1 MARFIMIITTASDKG
16 GVGKSTLSFH
26 LAGAIAELDGAEV
39 LLIDGDANRSVLNWS
54 ERSLKDLPF
63 TVVGEKHAHKWF
75 QKGNH
80 ADHIIVDTQARPSDE
95 DLKDL
100 LEDTDLLL
108 VPTTAQALSLDTL
121 PPFLKRLSTL
131 GGNVP
136 YTFCLTIVDG
146 RTKDEQDAREF
157 LETKEQPLLD
167 RCMRAFSAYT
177 KASAQGVL
185 VRDAR
190 TDSGKRDG
198 SAGLAWNDCKE
209 IAKEILEGMK

>member
-1 MARFIMIITTASDKG
+1 MIITTASDKG

-26 LAGAIAELDGAEV
+26 LAAAIAEIQGSKI

-54 ERSLKDLPF
+54 ERGANDFPF
-63 TVVGEKHAHKWF
+63 TVIGEKHAHKWF
-75 QKGNH
+75 QKGNS

-108 VPTTAQALSLDTL
+108 VPTTAHALSLDTL
-121 PPFLKRLSTL
+121 PLFLQRLSSL
-131 GGNVP
+131 GEKVP
-136 YTFCLTIVDG
+136 YVFCLTIVDS
-146 RTKDEQDAREF
+146 RTRDEQDARDF
-157 LETKEQPLLD
+157 LNAHEQPLLD
-167 RCMRAFSAYT
+167 SYMRAFSAYT

-190 TDSGKRDG
+190 SESGRKDS
-198 SAGLAWNDCKE
+198 SAGIAWSDCKS
-209 IAKEILEGMK
+209 IALEILENVK

>member
-1 MARFIMIITTASDKG
+1 MIITTASDKG

-26 LAGAIAELDGAEV
+26 LAAAIAEIEDAKV
-39 LLIDGDANRSVLNWS
+39 LLIDGDANRSVLNWA
-54 ERSLKDLPF
+54 ERADPEKLPF
-63 TVVGEKHAHKWF
+63 TVVGEKHASKWF
-75 QKGNH
+75 QKGNQ

-121 PPFLKRLSTL
+121 PQFLKRLSNL
-131 GGNVP
+131 GGEVP
-136 YTFCLTIVDG
+136 YTFCLTIVDS

-157 LETKEQPLLD
+157 LQAHEQPLLS
-167 RCMRAFSAYT
+167 RFMRAFSAYA

-190 TDSGKRDG
+190 TDSGKKDG
-198 SAGLAWNDCKE
+198 NAGIAWSDCKA
-209 IAKEILEGMK
+209 IAQEILEGLS

>member
-1 MARFIMIITTASDKG
+1 MIITTASDKG

-26 LAGAIAELDGAEV
+26 LAAAIAELDNARV
-39 LLIDGDANRSVLNWS
+39 LLIDGDANRSVLSWS
-54 ERSLKDLPF
+54 ERVDPSQLPF
-63 TVVGEKHAHKWF
+63 TVVGEKHASKWF
-75 QKGNH
+75 QKGNQ

-100 LEDTDLLL
+100 MEDTDLLL

-121 PPFLKRLSTL
+121 PQFMQRLSAL

-136 YTFCLTIVDG
+136 YTFCLTIVDT

-157 LETKEQPLLD
+157 LKAHEQPLLD
-167 RCMRAFSAYT
+167 GFMRAFSAYT

-190 TDSGKRDG
+190 TDTGRKDNN
-198 SAGLAWNDCKE
+198 AGIAWNDCIA
-209 IAKEILEGMK
+209 IAKEILEGMS

>member
-1 MARFIMIITTASDKG
+1 MIITTASDKG

-26 LAGAIAELDGAEV
+26 LAAAIAELDNAKV
-39 LLIDGDANRSVLNWS
+39 LLVDGDANRSVLSWS
-54 ERSLKDLPF
+54 ERLDASKLPF
-63 TVVGEKHAHKWF
+63 TIVGEKHASKWF
-75 QKGNH
+75 QKGNQ

-121 PPFLKRLSTL
+121 PQFMKRLSVLSGDVPFTL
-131 GGNVP
+131 
-136 YTFCLTIVDG
+136 CLTIVDT

-157 LETKEQPLLD
+157 LKAHDQPVLD
-167 RCMRAFSAYT
+167 GFMRAFSAYT

-190 TDSGKRDG
+190 TDSGRKD
-198 SAGLAWNDCKE
+198 SNAGIAWNDCVA
-209 IAKEILEGMK
+209 IAKEILEGMA

>member
-1 MARFIMIITTASDKG
+1 MIITTASDKG

-26 LAGAIAELDGAEV
+26 LAAAIAEIENAKV
-39 LLIDGDANRSVLNWS
+39 LLIDGDANRSVLNWAERADS
-54 ERSLKDLPF
+54 EKLPF
-63 TVVGEKHAHKWF
+63 TVVGEKHASKWF
-75 QKGNH
+75 QKGNQ

-121 PPFLKRLSTL
+121 PQFLKRLSNL
-131 GGNVP
+131 GGEVP
-136 YTFCLTIVDG
+136 YTFCLTIVDS

-157 LETKEQPLLD
+157 LQAHEQPLLNGF
-167 RCMRAFSAYT
+167 MRAFSAYA

-190 TDSGKRDG
+190 TDSGKKDG
-198 SAGLAWNDCKE
+198 SAGIAWNDCKA
-209 IAKEILEGMK
+209 IAQEILEGLS

>member
-1 MARFIMIITTASDKG
+1 MIITTASDKG

-26 LAGAIAELDGAEV
+26 LAAAIAELKNAKV
-39 LLIDGDANRSVLNWS
+39 LLVDGDANRSVLSWS
-54 ERSLKDLPF
+54 ERVDASKLPF
-63 TVVGEKHAHKWF
+63 TVVGEKHASKWF
-75 QKGNH
+75 QKGNQ

-121 PPFLKRLSTL
+121 PQFMKRLSAL
-131 GGNVP
+131 GGDVP
-136 YTFCLTIVDG
+136 YTFCLTIVDT
-146 RTKDEQDAREF
+146 RTKDEQDARDF
-157 LETKEQPLLD
+157 LKTYDQPVLD
-167 RCMRAFSAYT
+167 GFMRAFSAYT

-190 TDSGKRDG
+190 TDSGRKD
-198 SAGLAWNDCKE
+198 SNAGIAWNDCVA
-209 IAKEILEGMK
+209 IAKEILEGMA